1 MRPNAHPLR
10 LAVATIALLAF
21 VLVPFALW
29 GEQLDRQV
37 VEGLQRLPSHYGAIA
52 AIGITL
58 LVIDVLL
65 PVPSSA
71 VAVFVCFALG
81 PVGGA
86 VTVFI
91 GMVLAFAAGYGLG
104 ALVPAPRLRAWI
116 GQPIWDSL
124 VDAGTGFGPGL
135 VWIGAT
141 RPIPVLA
148 EAAAVAA
155 GSLRLS
161 LFPSLL
167 AAAIASAAVAAAY
180 GFATA
185 ASTGLA
191 SESIAAGVVV
201 AGLLPAT
208 CWGLARL
215 YLRRPRSIEST
226 RTEPA
231 TSTER
236 RPR

>member
-10 LAVATIALLAF
+10 LAVVTVTLLGF

-52 AIGITL
+52 AFGIML

-71 VAVFVCFALG
+71 VAVFLCFALG
-81 PVGGA
+81 PVGGS

-116 GQPIWDSL
+116 GPPIWDSL
-124 VDAGTGFGPGL
+124 VDAGAGFGSSL

-148 EAAAVAA
+148 EAGAVAA

-161 LFPSLL
+161 LCRSLL
-167 AAAIASAAVAAAY
+167 AAAIGSAAVAAAY

-185 ASTGLA
+185 ASTDLA
-191 SESIAAGVVV
+191 GESIAAAVVV

-208 CWGLARL
+208 SWGLAQL
-215 YLRRPRSIEST
+215 YLRLPSRYRKQMD
-226 RTEPA
+226 
-231 TSTER
+231 
-236 RPR
+236 

>member
-1 MRPNAHPLR
+1 MRPKSHPLR
-10 LAVATIALLAF
+10 LAVLTVALLAL

-37 VEGLQRLPSHYGAIA
+37 VEGLQRLPAHYGAIA
-52 AIGITL
+52 VIGITL

-71 VAVFVCFALG
+71 VAVFLCFSLG
-81 PVGGA
+81 PVGGSVA
-86 VTVFI
+86 VFI
-91 GMVLAFAAGYGLG
+91 GMVLGFAAGYGLG

-116 GQPIWDSL
+116 GPPIWDSL
-124 VDAGTGFGPGL
+124 VDACTGFGSSL

-148 EAAAVAA
+148 ETAAVVA

-161 LFPSLL
+161 LCRSLV
-167 AAAIASAAVAAAY
+167 AAAFASAAVAAAY

-185 ASTGLA
+185 ASNDLA
-191 SESIAAGVVV
+191 SESIAAAVVV
-201 AGLLPAT
+201 AGLLPAAS
-208 CWGLARL
+208 WWLAHL
-215 YLRRPRSIEST
+215 YRRHPSRH
-226 RTEPA
+226 
-231 TSTER
+231 R
-236 RPR
+236 RHTD